1 MSAYWRSLLSEQHRS
16 EFLPRGKEPVFNNRV
31 RWAGFHLN
39 KAQLLSKPRRGYLK
53 ITTRGLSVLK
63 RGPAKIDLKLLKEY
77 PEYSAFVGTSGKVSV
92 TSPAA
97 AAKEVNEQPQGSTEV
112 QTSEEAIGSAYKAV
126 RDTLAAE
133 LLRQI
138 KDWSP
143 ALLER

>member
-1 MSAYWRSLLSEQHRS
+1 MAIPDFQTIMLPLLKLVSDGEEHHGQKIIKHLVERFDLSEQHRS
-16 EFLPRGKEPVFNNRV
+16 EFLPSGKEPVFNNRV

-53 ITTRGLSVLK
+53 ITIRGLSVLK

-77 PEYSAFVGTSGKVSV
+77 PEYSAFMGTSGKVSV

-112 QTSEEAIGSAYKAV
+112 
-126 RDTLAAE
+126 
-133 LLRQI
+133 
-138 KDWSP
+138 
-143 ALLER
+143 